1 MTATIDRFIEASRRV
16 RAGFCSVDQAV
27 KNFGRVASLLGY
39 YAPPR
44 HCIRETFSEG
54 PVQGCW
60 LKVWTFHYS
69 DGTTEQ
75 LKRIIEK

>member
-1 MTATIDRFIEASRRV
+1 MTGTQYFEGQEFLFIPGSTNTGPTI
-16 RAGFCSVDQAV
+16 
-27 KNFGRVASLLGY
+27 
-39 YAPPR
+39 PPR

-54 PVQGCW
+54 PAPGCASSHW

-75 LKRIIEK
+75 LKQVIKL

>member
-1 MTATIDRFIEASRRV
+1 MTDKLIMMSNPTDRSPFWRRMFNAAEGT
-16 RAGFCSVDQAV
+16 RTCRWSA
-27 KNFGRVASLLGY
+27 RE
-39 YAPPR
+39 PR
-44 HCIRETFSEG
+44 HCTHETFNEG
-54 PVQGCW
+54 PAPGCVDGLW